1 MLRNLQKLWSPGVA
15 DNPVQLRRQ
24 IELCNQLG
32 LFAFVMCIFY
42 QTFFVLSD
50 FALYSTF
57 FTINM
62 LFMGAYASV
71 LWINHRRWYSAARL
85 VFIALVMTQLF
96 ISAFYLSVDAGVPL
110 FYITL
115 AGTLSFLFPRDQRY
129 LSMSLTL
136 LSVALFVLANV
147 LFPSGTAYTPV
158 PLPWVD
164 LLHGFSVVS
173 VLLVLGTLLF
183 HYRHQFEITESELLI
198 NNHALETLSNTD
210 PLTGLA
216 NRRVLDETLRREWL
230 RLTRQPG
237 ALSVIMCDVDHFK
250 HYNDRFGH
258 GGGDRC
264 LQRVAL
270 VLQAE
275 LARPADLIVRY
286 GGEEFALVLPETDER
301 GARYVAYKLCQA
313 VRRLEIPNPGAATGF
328 VTVSVGVSSIH
339 ALNCKGL
346 NGEEGESLLK
356 CADQALYQ
364 AKSLGRDQVVF
375 LAYSAE

>member
-1 MLRNLQKLWSPGVA
+1 MLSNLQKIWSPGVA
-15 DNPVQLRRQ
+15 DNPVRLRRQ

-32 LFAFVMCIFY
+32 LFAFFMCTCY
-42 QTFFVLSD
+42 QTFFILSD
-50 FALYSTF
+50 FDLYSTY

-62 LFMGAYASV
+62 LFMGGYASI
-71 LWINHRRWYSAARL
+71 LWINHRRWYMTACL
-85 VFIALVMTQLF
+85 VFTALVMVQLF

-115 AGTLSFLFPRDQRY
+115 AGTLSFLFPRKQWY

-136 LSVALFVLANV
+136 LSVALFVAANV

-158 PLPWVD
+158 PLPWAN
-164 LLHGFSVVS
+164 LLHGFSVVG

-216 NRRVLDETLRREWL
+216 NRRVLDDTLRREWL
-230 RLTRQPG
+230 RLTRHPG

-258 GGGDRC
+258 DGGDRC

-275 LARPADLIVRY
+275 LSRPADLIVRY

-301 GARYVAYKLCQA
+301 GARHVAHRLCEA
-313 VRRLEIPNPGAATGF
+313 VRRLEIPNPGAGDGF

-339 ALNCKGL
+339 ALNCNGL
-346 NGEEGESLLK
+346 NAEEGESLLK

-364 AKSLGRDQVVF
+364 AKSLGRDRAVF
-375 LAYSAE
+375 LTYAAG